1 LHHID
6 TSDEEELPANASPEE
21 IERAR
26 ITRQVKK
33 IAELAASKRNQI
45 NGKFYDVRIK
55 KHNFRGK
62 KQVVIVFSNI
72 SAEKAL

>member
-33 IAELAASKRNQI
+33 IAELAASTRN
-45 NGKFYDVRIK
+45 
-55 KHNFRGK
+55 
-62 KQVVIVFSNI
+62 
-72 SAEKAL
+72 